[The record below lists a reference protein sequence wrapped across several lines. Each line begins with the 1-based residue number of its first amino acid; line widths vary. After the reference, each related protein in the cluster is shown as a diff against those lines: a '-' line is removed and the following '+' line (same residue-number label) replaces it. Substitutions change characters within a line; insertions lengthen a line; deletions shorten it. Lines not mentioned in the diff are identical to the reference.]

1 MNKIAD
7 KIVFSL
13 LSKIKHGKIN
23 LKNFDGKQFIIGDKS
38 SDLEADLIIKKP
50 GFFLEIINKGSIGL
64 AESYMRDEIE
74 TNNKLIPAVRHRK
87 EVIWGISIVKK

>member
-50 GFFLEIINKGSIGL
+50 GFFLEIINNDEGT
-64 AESYMRDEIE
+64 ESDNYE
-74 TNNKLIPAVRHRK
+74 K
-87 EVIWGISIVKK
+87 

>member
-1 MNKIAD
+1 MNKIAN

-74 TNNKLIPAVRHRK
+74 TNNLTNLIGSN
-87 EVIWGISIVKK
+87 E